1 MKNFFIYT
9 FGCKV
14 NQYETQIIRQ
24 QFINKGY
31 ISVESIELADLV
43 IINSC
48 TVTERSDSQ
57 CKSLINKL
65 LSKKIEIILTGCYAK
80 ISKEKILKEFPEVS
94 IRLKDD
100 LLNDT
105 NQIITSFDNHSRA
118 FIKIQDGC
126 NSFCSYCIVP
136 YARNIMWSKPI
147 QDIINEISFL
157 LDNGYTEIVLTGIHL
172 GKYENGIAN
181 LLKQIFSAINKNFRI
196 RLSSIE
202 LNEVDKNLIELIKNE
217 PVRLCNHLH
226 IPAQSG
232 SDNVLKQMN
241 RKYSISDFNK
251 TLDILKNNIKD
262 IAITTDIICGFP
274 NETENDFND
283 TYKFLNENK
292 FSRLHV
298 FPYSNRKGTKAYEMK
313 QITDQSEINKRVSK
327 LLELD
332 QILRNEFYSKF
343 TGTTRKAVALR
354 GNQALTD
361 NYLTIK
367 NIRHQKGIF
376 DVVIK

>member
-14 NQYETQIIRQ
+14 NQYETQIIKQ
-24 QFINKGY
+24 QFINNGY
-31 ISVESIELADLV
+31 TYAESMESADLV

-48 TVTERSDSQ
+48 TVTEQSDRQ

-80 ISKEKILKEFPEVS
+80 ISKEKISKEFPEVR

-100 LLNDT
+100 LLNNT
-105 NQIITSFDNHSRA
+105 SQVIKSFDNHSRA

-172 GKYENGIAN
+172 GKYDNGIAN
-181 LLKQIFSAINKNFRI
+181 LLKHIFSAINKNFRI
-196 RLSSIE
+196 RLSSVE
-202 LNEVDKNLIELIKNE
+202 MNEVDKNLIDLMKNE
-217 PVRLCNHLH
+217 SVRLCNHLH

-251 TLDILKNNIKD
+251 TLDMLKNSIEG
-262 IAITTDIICGFP
+262 ISITTDIICGFP

-283 TYKFLNENK
+283 TYKFLKENK

-313 QITDQSEINKRVSK
+313 QITGQSEINQRVSK

-332 QILRNEFYSKF
+332 ILLRNEFF
-343 TGTTRKAVALR
+343 QNLPEQPERP
-354 GNQALTD
+354 
-361 NYLTIK
+361 
-367 NIRHQKGIF
+367 
-376 DVVIK
+376 

>member
-14 NQYETQIIRQ
+14 NQYETQIIKQ
-24 QFINKGY
+24 QFINNGY
-31 ISVESIELADLV
+31 TYAESMESADLV

-48 TVTERSDSQ
+48 TVTEQSDRQ

-80 ISKEKILKEFPEVS
+80 ISKEKISKEFPEVR

-100 LLNDT
+100 LLNNT
-105 NQIITSFDNHSRA
+105 SQVIKSFDNHSRA

-172 GKYENGIAN
+172 GKYDNGIAN

-196 RLSSIE
+196 RLSSVE
-202 LNEVDKNLIELIKNE
+202 MNEVDKNLIDLMKNE
-217 PVRLCNHLH
+217 SVRLCNHLH

-251 TLDILKNNIKD
+251 TLDMLKNSIEG
-262 IAITTDIICGFP
+262 ISITTDIICGFP

-283 TYKFLNENK
+283 TYKFLKENK

-313 QITDQSEINKRVSK
+313 QITGQSEINQRVSK

-332 QILRNEFYSKF
+332 ILLRNEFFSKF

>member
-14 NQYETQIIRQ
+14 NQYETQLIRQ

-31 ISVESIELADLV
+31 ICVESIELADLV

-48 TVTERSDSQ
+48 TVTEQSDRQ

-80 ISKEKILKEFPEVS
+80 ISNEKILKEFPEVN
-94 IRLKDD
+94 IQLKDD
-100 LLNDT
+100 LLN
-105 NQIITSFDNHSRA
+105 NHAQIIKSFDNHSRA

-136 YARNIMWSKPI
+136 YARSIMWSKPI

-172 GKYENGIAN
+172 GKYDNGIVN
-181 LLKQIFSAINKNFRI
+181 LLKQIFSAINKEFRI

-202 LNEVDKNLIELIKNE
+202 MNEVDNNLIELMKNE

-232 SDNVLKQMN
+232 ADNVLKQMN
-241 RKYSISDFNK
+241 RKYTIADFNK
-251 TLDILKNNIKD
+251 ILDTLKNNIKD

-274 NETENDFND
+274 NETETDFND
-283 TYKFLNENK
+283 TYKFLKENN
-292 FSRLHV
+292 FARLHV
-298 FPYSNRKGTKAYEMK
+298 FPYSKRKGTKAFDLK
-313 QITDQSEINKRVSK
+313 QIADQSEINKRVSK

-332 QILRNEFYSKF
+332 KILRNEFYSKF
-343 TGTTRKAVALR
+343 AGSTRKAVALR
-354 GNQALTD
+354 GNEALTD
-361 NYLTIK
+361 NYLTLK
-367 NIRHQKGIF
+367 NIPHRKGIF
-376 DVVIK
+376 DVILK

>member
-14 NQYETQIIRQ
+14 NQYETQLIRE
-24 QFINKGY
+24 QFIQNGY
-31 ISVESIELADLV
+31 TYVNFIEEADLV

-48 TVTERSDSQ
+48 TVTDQSDRQ
-57 CKSLINKL
+57 CNSLISKL
-65 LSKKIEIILTGCYAK
+65 LSKNIKIILTGCYAK
-80 ISKEKILKEFPEVS
+80 ISNKKILKEFPSVTV
-94 IRLKDD
+94 IQKND
-100 LLNDT
+100 LLKN
-105 NQIITSFDNHSRA
+105 ITQTIKSFDNHSRA

-172 GKYENGIAN
+172 GKYETGIAN
-181 LLKQIFSAINKNFRI
+181 LLKQIFSVINKDFRI

-202 LNEVDKNLIELIKNE
+202 MNEIDNNLIELMKNE
-217 PVRLCNHLH
+217 PLRLCNHLH
-226 IPAQSG
+226 ISLQSG

-241 RKYSISDFNK
+241 RKYTVDDFHK
-251 TLDILKNNIKD
+251 TLNNLKNNVKD
-262 IAITTDIICGFP
+262 IALTTDIICGFP

-313 QITDQSEINKRVSK
+313 QITDQSEINQRVSK

-332 QILRNEFYSKF
+332 KILRNEFYSKF
-343 TGTTRKAVALR
+343 IGNTRKAVALR

-376 DVVIK
+376 DVVIN

>member
-1 MKNFFIYT
+1 MKNLFTYT

-31 ISVESIELADLV
+31 ICVDSADLADLV

-48 TVTERSDSQ
+48 TVTEQSDRQ
-57 CKSLINKL
+57 CKSLINRL
-65 LSKKIEIILTGCYAK
+65 LSKKVEIILTGCYAK
-80 ISKEKILKEFPEVS
+80 ISKEKILKEFPEVN
-94 IRLKDD
+94 IQLKDD
-100 LLNDT
+100 LLKNT
-105 NQIITSFDNHSRA
+105 AQIIKSFDNHSRA

-126 NSFCSYCIVP
+126 NSFCSYCIIP
-136 YARNIMWSKPI
+136 YARSIMWSKPV
-147 QDIINEISFL
+147 QDIINEVSFL

-172 GKYENGIAN
+172 GKHDNGIAN
-181 LLKQIFSAINKNFRI
+181 LLKQIFSAINKDFRI

-202 LNEVDKNLIELIKNE
+202 VNEVDNNLIELMKNE

-232 SDNVLKQMN
+232 ADNVLKQMN
-241 RKYSISDFNK
+241 RKYTIDDFNK
-251 TLDILKNNIKD
+251 TLDNLKNNVKD

-274 NETENDFND
+274 NETATDFNN
-283 TYKFLNENK
+283 TYKFLKENN
-292 FSRLHV
+292 FARLHV
-298 FPYSNRKGTKAYEMK
+298 FPYSKREGTKAFDLN
-313 QITDQSEINKRVSK
+313 QIADQSEINKRVSK

-332 QILRNEFYSKF
+332 KILRSDFYSKF
-343 TGTTRKAVALR
+343 TGSTRKAVALR
-354 GNQALTD
+354 GKQALTD
-361 NYLTIK
+361 NYLTLK
-367 NIRHQKGIF
+367 NIPHRKGIF

>member
-14 NQYETQIIRQ
+14 NQYETQIIKQ
-24 QFINKGY
+24 QFINNGY
-31 ISVESIELADLV
+31 TYAESMESAGLV

-48 TVTERSDSQ
+48 TVTEQSDRQ

-80 ISKEKILKEFPEVS
+80 ISKEKISKEFPEVR

-100 LLNDT
+100 LLNNT
-105 NQIITSFDNHSRA
+105 SQVIKSFDNHSRA

-172 GKYENGIAN
+172 GKYDNGIAN

-196 RLSSIE
+196 RLSSVE
-202 LNEVDKNLIELIKNE
+202 MNEVDKNLIDLMKNE
-217 PVRLCNHLH
+217 SVRLCNHLH

-251 TLDILKNNIKD
+251 TLDMLKNSIEG
-262 IAITTDIICGFP
+262 ISITTDIICGFP

-283 TYKFLNENK
+283 TYKFLKENK

-313 QITDQSEINKRVSK
+313 QITGQSEINQRVFK

-332 QILRNEFYSKF
+332 ILLRNEFFSKF